1 MSILVFGATSTI
13 GKSLIKNLVGCGRN
27 VVAAGRDRNKLE
39 QIAAEFGIPT
49 YIIDLSQPETFQ
61 SAVSFTVEEYGK
73 LDGVVNLIGSLYLNN
88 CGQTSFEDWQ
98 NVINVNLNSCFH
110 VLKASLKPM
119 QKSGGAIV
127 FVSSVAAEIGMSN
140 HEAIAAAKAGVA
152 GLARSAAAS
161 YSNRNIRVNC
171 VAPGFTVTE
180 MTRQIWENDQSRQIS
195 ESMNPLGTLGEPQYI
210 SSCISWLLN
219 EENKWVNGQ
228 VISVDGGMSTVLPKP
243 KARVSL

>member
-1 MSILVFGATSTI
+1 MSTLVFGATSTI
-13 GKSLIKNLVGCGRN
+13 GNALIENLLKRGQK
-27 VVAAGRDRNKLE
+27 VVAAGRDHQKLD
-39 QIAAEFGIPT
+39 QLAAKFSVAT
-49 YIIDLSQPETFQ
+49 QIIDLSQPETFQ
-61 SAVSFTVEEYGK
+61 SAVAFTIDKFGK

-88 CGQTSFEDWQ
+88 CSQTSFEDWQ
-98 NVINVNLNSCFH
+98 EVIDVNLNSCFH

-119 QKSGGAIV
+119 QKTGGSIV
-127 FVSSVAAEIGMSN
+127 FVTSVASEIGMSN

-152 GLARSAAAS
+152 GLARAAAAS

-180 MTRQIWENDQSRQIS
+180 MTRKIWENDQSRQLS

-210 SSCISWLLN
+210 SSCISWLLD

-243 KARVSL
+243 RARLSS

>member
-1 MSILVFGATSTI
+1 M
-13 GKSLIKNLVGCGRN
+13 
-27 VVAAGRDRNKLE
+27 
-39 QIAAEFGIPT
+39 
-49 YIIDLSQPETFQ
+49 
-61 SAVSFTVEEYGK
+61 
-73 LDGVVNLIGSLYLNN
+73 
-88 CGQTSFEDWQ
+88 
-98 NVINVNLNSCFH
+98 
-110 VLKASLKPM
+110 LKASLKPM
-119 QKSGGAIV
+119 QESGGAII

-140 HEAIAAAKAGVA
+140 HEAIAATKAGVA

-195 ESMNPLGTLGEPQYI
+195 ESMNPFGILGEPRYI

-219 EENKWVNGQ
+219 EENKWVNCQ

-243 KARVSL
+243 KARVSR